1 MPTLAAYLIV
11 VAVWATTPLGIKWSG
26 EAMAPLAAAGV
37 RMGIAALLGSVL
49 SVGKRNTGSRFVV
62 IKGVGKDIAG
72 ISVSGISSLLFFE

>member
-37 RMGIAALLGSVL
+37 RMASLRCWAW
-49 SVGKRNTGSRFVV
+49 
-62 IKGVGKDIAG
+62 AG
-72 ISVSGISSLLFFE
+72 CG